1 MVPFSL
7 VYFEGQ
13 WLDEDAVLIEG
24 AAERVET
31 AFFPE
36 RDSDLDAPWLAVAH
50 DAGTSGAYI
59 ASRKGSL
66 DVMIADSPEALA
78 HKIRSVDPLSSRV
91 GL

>member
-36 RDSDLDAPWLAVAH
+36 WDSDLDAPWGLSPTMPGPPAC
-50 DAGTSGAYI
+50 TSPPGRA
-59 ASRKGSL
+59 AST
-66 DVMIADSPEALA
+66 
-78 HKIRSVDPLSSRV
+78 
-91 GL
+91 

>member
-13 WLDEDAVLIEG
+13 WLDDEAVLIEG

-36 RDSDLDAPWLAVAH
+36 WDSEQDAPWVAVAH
-50 DAGTSGAYI
+50 DAGASGTYI
-59 ASRKGSL
+59 ASRKGNL
-66 DVMIADSPEALA
+66 DVMVADSPEALA
-78 HKIRSVDPLSSRV
+78 RKIRSVDPLSSRV